1 MKRFYDLLKCILV
14 LVLVKKLGVLGVK
27 GSYSSCPF
35 LCALV
40 IITVTLLWGNTTKL
54 LYINSVFIT

>member
-1 MKRFYDLLKCILV
+1 MHLV

-27 GSYSSCPF
+27 GSYSSCAF